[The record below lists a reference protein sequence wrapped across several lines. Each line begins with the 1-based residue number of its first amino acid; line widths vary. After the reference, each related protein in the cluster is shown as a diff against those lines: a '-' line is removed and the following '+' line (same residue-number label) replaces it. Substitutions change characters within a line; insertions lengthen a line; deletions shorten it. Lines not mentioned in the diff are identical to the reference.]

1 MNRTRQQILKS
12 EQSSILYLYLCIALT
27 CIAPSSQLLAKSEIQ
42 IRADRIQK
50 FSKFYGLKKTGGSE
64 HRNAR
69 NGSQFK
75 SNNTNATQSYSTN
88 VSDTHNA
95 TQAMLVSIENQLTEN
110 DTNEKD
116 ELFEKYLTNTIKRIE
131 DPNNDIAMHLFSQS
145 VRTIKAVFRGTEITE
160 NKENLVQAIKQV
172 ACIFVAETRYG
183 NLSKNYDLCDQTNIG
198 QIRPPAYKAIFDRCE
213 KDFTSEKL
221 AFLGEGTNCK
231 TLHPYEMPYCCEAL
245 KTGENKASCDR
256 YHNQPKSCISKEK
269 RAFLEETNQDNELE
283 QISCI
288 NTYGERYWR
297 VPAVPSHSVF
307 AAIYYLRIMN
317 YKKMTDKEFSGFG
330 AAHYNAAGGR
340 EEAGY
345 QKKLETCLGVLN
357 KNTALIKNA
366 LSKVEAN
373 NN

>member
-1 MNRTRQQILKS
+1 MKRTRQQILEP
-12 EQSSILYLYLCIALT
+12 EQRLIHFFCLFIVLLLV
-27 CIAPSSQLLAKSEIQ
+27 PSSLLLAKSEMQ
-42 IRADRIQK
+42 IRAERIQK
-50 FSKFYGLKKTGGSE
+50 FSKFYGLKKTGGMEYRST
-64 HRNAR
+64 N
-69 NGSQFK
+69 K
-75 SNNTNATQSYSTN
+75 SSPIKSSSINSNQIYSAN

-95 TQAMLVSIENQLTEN
+95 TQAMLVSIESQLTDN
-110 DTNEKD
+110 DTNEND

-145 VRTIKAVFRGTEITE
+145 VRTIKAVFGGTDITE

-183 NLSKNYDLCDQTNIG
+183 NLSKKYDLCDQTNIG

-245 KTGENKASCDR
+245 KSGENKASCGQ

-307 AAIYYLRIMN
+307 AAIYYLKIMN
-317 YKKMTDKEFSGFG
+317 YKKMSDNEFSRFG
-330 AAHYNAAGGR
+330 AAHYNAAGGS

-345 QKKLETCLGVLN
+345 QKKLETCLGVLS

-373 NN
+373 GH